1 MKGGKMADII
11 SLEARLR
18 KQREE
23 TFSQEKKK
31 RFEAFRSTLQC
42 VSCPMKCA
50 KCGSQ
55 LEVPQ
60 PHVVSEALPLGLCLG
75 CREEYR
81 LYERIIASPLPVEGQ
96 EYYHNQHWIGVWKSW
111 VEYQRSLHKYRHS
124 QEFLRL
130 MEELAQD

>member
-18 KQREE
+18 KQRDE
-23 TFSQEKKK
+23 TLSQEKRK
-31 RFEAFRSTLQC
+31 RVDAFRSTLQC

-55 LEVPQ
+55 LETPQ
-60 PHVVSEALPLGLCLG
+60 AHVVSQALPLGLCRG
-75 CREEYR
+75 CWEEYR
-81 LYERIIASPLPVEGQ
+81 LYERISAGPFPVEGQ

-111 VEYQRSLHKYRHS
+111 LEYQKNLHHYRHS
-124 QEFLRL
+124 KEFIRL
-130 MEELAQD
+130 MEELSQD

>member
-1 MKGGKMADII
+1 MADVI

-42 VSCPMKCA
+42 ISCPMKCA

-60 PHVVSEALPLGLCLG
+60 SHMVSEALPLGLCQS
-75 CREEYR
+75 CWEEYR
-81 LYERIIASPLPVEGQ
+81 LYERVGAGPGPVEGQ
-96 EYYHNQHWIGVWKSW
+96 EYYHNEHWISVWKSW
-111 VEYQRSLHKYRHS
+111 LEYQKSLHYYRHS
-124 QEFLRL
+124 KEFVKLI
-130 MEELAQD
+130 EEFSQD